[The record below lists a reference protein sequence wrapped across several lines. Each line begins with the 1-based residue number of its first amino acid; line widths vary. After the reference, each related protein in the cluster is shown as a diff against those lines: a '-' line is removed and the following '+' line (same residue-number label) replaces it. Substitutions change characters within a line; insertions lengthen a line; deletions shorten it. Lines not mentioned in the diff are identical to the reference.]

1 VVANIQDSSV
11 ATDLDDRGFGW
22 RTFAGV
28 LFTLVGIFN
37 FIDGIVA
44 ITNAH
49 YLNSHLVFGDLKSW
63 GWTTL
68 ILGIIIFLVGL
79 AIIAGQSWAA
89 VVGIILAV
97 LNAIGQLLF
106 LPSYPV
112 WSIIIIAVDVFV
124 IYGLAMY
131 GFGPSSDR
139 P

>member
-1 VVANIQDSSV
+1 M
-11 ATDLDDRGFGW
+11 ATNLEDRGTGW
-22 RTFAGV
+22 RMFAGV
-28 LFTLVGIFN
+28 VFTLVGIFN

-49 YLNSHLVFGDLKSW
+49 YLNSHLVFGDVKSW
-63 GWTTL
+63 GWTML
-68 ILGIIIFLVGL
+68 ILGIIVFLVGL

-89 VVGIILAV
+89 AVGIVLAV
-97 LNAIGQLLF
+97 LDAIGQLLF

-131 GFGPSSDR
+131 GFMPASNR

>member
-1 VVANIQDSSV
+1 M
-11 ATDLDDRGFGW
+11 
-22 RTFAGV
+22 FAGV
-28 LFTLVGIFN
+28 LFALVGIFN

-44 ITNAH
+44 ISNAR

-63 GWTTL
+63 GWTML
-68 ILGIIIFLVGL
+68 ILGIIVFLVGL
-79 AIIAGQSWAA
+79 GIIAGQSWAA
-89 VVGIILAV
+89 FVGIVLAV
-97 LNAIGQLLF
+97 LDAIGQLLF

-131 GFGPSSDR
+131 GFVPSSNR

>member
-1 VVANIQDSSV
+1 MATNIQD
-11 ATDLDDRGFGW
+11 RGSGW
-22 RTFAGV
+22 RMFAGI

-44 ITNAH
+44 ISNAH

-63 GWTTL
+63 GWTML

-79 AIIAGQSWAA
+79 GIIAGQAWAVFA
-89 VVGIILAV
+89 GIVLAV
-97 LNAIGQLLF
+97 FDAIGQLLF

-112 WSIIIIAVDVFV
+112 WSIIMIAVDVFV

-131 GFGPSSDR
+131 GIVPSSAR
-139 P
+139 S

>member
-1 VVANIQDSSV
+1 MA
-11 ATDLDDRGFGW
+11 
-22 RTFAGV
+22 
-28 LFTLVGIFN
+28 FTLVGTFN

-49 YLNSHLVFGDLKSW
+49 YLDSHLVFGDLKSW
-63 GWTTL
+63 GWTML
-68 ILGIIIFLVGL
+68 ILGIIVFLVGL

-89 VVGIILAV
+89 VVGIVLAA
-97 LNAIGQLLF
+97 LDAIGQLLF

-112 WSIIIIAVDVFV
+112 WSIIIIAVDMFV

-131 GFGPSSDR
+131 GFSASNR

>member
-1 VVANIQDSSV
+1 M
-11 ATDLDDRGFGW
+11 ATNLEERGTGW
-22 RTFAGV
+22 RMFAGV
-28 LFTLVGIFN
+28 AFTLVGTFN

-49 YLNSHLVFGDLKSW
+49 YLDSHLVFGDLKSW
-63 GWTTL
+63 GWTML
-68 ILGIIIFLVGL
+68 IFGIIVFLVGL

-89 VVGIILAV
+89 VVGIVLAA
-97 LNAIGQLLF
+97 LDAIGQLLF

-112 WSIIIIAVDVFV
+112 WSIIIIAVDMFV

-131 GFGPSSDR
+131 GFSASNR

>member
-1 VVANIQDSSV
+1 M
-11 ATDLDDRGFGW
+11 ATNLEDRGTGW
-22 RTFAGV
+22 RMFAGV
-28 LFTLVGIFN
+28 VFTLVGIFN

-44 ITNAH
+44 ITNVH
-49 YLNSHLVFGDLKSW
+49 YLNSHLVFGDVKSW
-63 GWTTL
+63 GWTML
-68 ILGIIIFLVGL
+68 ILGIIVFLVGL

-89 VVGIILAV
+89 AVGIVLAV
-97 LNAIGQLLF
+97 LDAIGQLLF

-131 GFGPSSDR
+131 GFMPASNR

>member
-1 VVANIQDSSV
+1 M
-11 ATDLDDRGFGW
+11 
-22 RTFAGV
+22 FAGI

-44 ITNAH
+44 ISNAH

-63 GWTTL
+63 GWTML

-79 AIIAGQSWAA
+79 GIIAGQAWAVFA
-89 VVGIILAV
+89 GIVLAV
-97 LNAIGQLLF
+97 FDAIGQLLF

-112 WSIIIIAVDVFV
+112 WSIIMIAVDVFV

-131 GFGPSSDR
+131 GVVPTSARS
-139 P
+139 